1 MPRCVRLKSR
11 SLVMCR
17 LLCNILCWKMHD
29 YTIPSASLRISS
41 FLKVEQVVFSLQHS
55 SSSLSPCYRHWHLLF
70 TSVSGI
76 KSTACQGPNPA
87 NMGWLSISNWQ
98 IDSAGSD
105 ECIAEPWLRLC
116 MVLPSRLPIS
126 EGWKV
131 PGKWQQQITDWRKAT
146 SLCIYFQPTSPQLCP
161 PWEQPWSSLGLRA
174 VVGGSCASLTGYMTH
189 RCIGWLRRCG
199 FFLLLFP
206 SVVSSFVLRVYNAA
220 LRNKK
225 FTFPSSARPN
235 TTLSK
240 WR

>member
-1 MPRCVRLKSR
+1 
-11 SLVMCR
+11 MCR

-29 YTIPSASLRISS
+29 HTIPSASLRISS

-131 PGKWQQQITDWRKAT
+131 PGKRQQQITDWRKAT
-146 SLCIYFQPTSPQLCP
+146 SLCISFQPTSPQRCP

-174 VVGGSCASLTGYMTH
+174 VVAGSCASLTGYMTH
-189 RCIGWLRRCG
+189 RCTGWLRRCG
-199 FFLLLFP
+199 FFSFSFHLLSHPSCWGFIILLFITRNLP
-206 SVVSSFVLRVYNAA
+206 SHQVLGQIQPY
-220 LRNKK
+220 
-225 FTFPSSARPN
+225 
-235 TTLSK
+235 LSGGRCSRLVCEL
-240 WR
+240 WSLL